1 MISSQIF
8 NQLLLQDYQLVAMEL
23 EACNTHLY
31 QVEKIRLAP
40 NDFHIPIQQ
49 EIVQFILLF
58 QPLFINSKQE
68 KVGVLTIH
76 TDLGDRS
83 GFCCP

>member
-40 NDFHIPIQQ
+40 NDFHIPIEQ
-49 EIVQFILLF
+49 EIV
-58 QPLFINSKQE
+58 
-68 KVGVLTIH
+68 
-76 TDLGDRS
+76 
-83 GFCCP
+83 